1 MAERRDFMKP
11 NPDDRRDNVRRI
23 QRNINHTIQNM
34 EAAEEMISKTSDPK
48 LKRALEEKNERRR
61 ASLDSLR
68 KEIKDEADFQARNK
82 PQT

>member
-1 MAERRDFMKP
+1 MKP
-11 NPDDRRDNVRRI
+11 NPDDRCDNVRRI

-34 EAAEEMISKTSDPK
+34 EAAEEMINKTSDPK

-82 PQT
+82 SQT

>member
-1 MAERRDFMKP
+1 MKS

-82 PQT
+82 SQT

>member
-1 MAERRDFMKP
+1 MKP
-11 NPDDRRDNVRRI
+11 NPDNRRDNVRRI

-82 PQT
+82 SQT

>member
-1 MAERRDFMKP
+1 MKP
-11 NPDDRRDNVRRI
+11 NPDNRRDNVRRI

>member
-1 MAERRDFMKP
+1 MKS

-34 EAAEEMISKTSDPK
+34 EAADEMMSKTSDPR

-61 ASLDSLR
+61 ASLESLR
-68 KEIKDEADFQARNK
+68 KEIKDEADFQAK
-82 PQT
+82 KKS

>member
-1 MAERRDFMKP
+1 MKP